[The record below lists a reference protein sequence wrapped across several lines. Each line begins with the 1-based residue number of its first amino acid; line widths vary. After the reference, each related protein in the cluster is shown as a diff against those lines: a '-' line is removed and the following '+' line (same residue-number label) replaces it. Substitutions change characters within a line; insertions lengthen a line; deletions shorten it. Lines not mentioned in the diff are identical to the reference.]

1 MGILFIHYK
10 LLGIIFV
17 RYKIQNI
24 IFSLCRQLGI
34 IFRKLQNIGHL
45 TFTAFFK
52 CSCNYGTYLLLTRVK
67 TTGLAGGLLTP
78 YKGLLLAKPKGLLK
92 KIPLL
97 QYMLRYPTGT
107 IFLWYLYFFGF
118 HFLSPYAI
126 IYLLTWAKLL
136 CSRCGWRTNTF
147 ELLEFF
153 AVS

>member
-1 MGILFIHYK
+1 MGIMEQRVLYP
-10 LLGIIFV
+10 G
-17 RYKIQNI
+17 
-24 IFSLCRQLGI
+24 
-34 IFRKLQNIGHL
+34 
-45 TFTAFFK
+45 
-52 CSCNYGTYLLLTRVK
+52 YLLFSSKVK

-126 IYLLTWAKLL
+126 IYLLT
-136 CSRCGWRTNTF
+136 
-147 ELLEFF
+147 
-153 AVS
+153 